1 MLTGGIW
8 DSTVQFPPTVNL
20 ALYVA
25 LWVIA
30 LAGLVFVFVRGRAAG
45 FNMRWTTQDILVLAV
60 IGVLLEVY
68 DNLIGDQF
76 ITPLLKL
83 LPASDII
90 HDLALNDIP
99 YMFLL
104 MVGIAVIRKPGTA
117 TALVFLNFL
126 LMQLLYGS
134 DKSNV
139 LWWQYG
145 IYQGLLVD
153 MYFALRGKEIF
164 RKANRQAIIDGL
176 IMGALRAVPAV
187 TISAALISPF
197 LNGDTTTFGAI
208 FLNSTLNLIGNGL
221 AAGLLAPLA
230 IRVAQSVNQTAAAET
245 SAGPPVATTPVTT
258 SGAADIPQ
266 AKEGGE

>member
-1 MLTGGIW
+1 MW
-8 DSTVQFPPTVNL
+8 NSTVQFPPTVNL
-20 ALYVA
+20 LLYIL
-25 LWVIA
+25 LWLIA
-30 LAGLVFVFVRGRAAG
+30 VAGLGFVFLRGRAAG

-60 IGVLLEVY
+60 MGVLLEVY

-76 ITPLLKL
+76 ITPVLKL

-104 MVGIAVIRKPGTA
+104 MVGIAIIRKPGVA

-126 LMQLLYGS
+126 LMQLIYGS

-139 LWWQYG
+139 LWWEYG
-145 IYQGLLVD
+145 LYQGLFVD
-153 MYFALRGKEIF
+153 IYFVTRGKAIF
-164 RKANRQAIIDGL
+164 QKADGRAIVDGL

-187 TISAALISPF
+187 TISAALIGPF
-197 LNGDTTTFGAI
+197 LSGDTSTFGDI
-208 FLNSTLNLIGNGL
+208 FLNSSLNLIGNGL

-230 IRVAQSVNQTAAAET
+230 IRVAQSINQTAAAEPIPG
-245 SAGPPVATTPVTT
+245 SAPAGVVA
-258 SGAADIPQ
+258 SGSAETKSSPT
-266 AKEGGE
+266 EGGA

>member
-1 MLTGGIW
+1 MWT
-8 DSTVQFPPTVNL
+8 STVQFPTTVNL
-20 ALYVA
+20 ILYIILWIVA
-25 LWVIA
+25 LGG
-30 LAGLVFVFVRGRAAG
+30 LAFVFVRGRTAG

-60 IGVLLEVY
+60 MGVLLEVY

-76 ITPLLKL
+76 ITPVLKL

-104 MVGIAVIRKPGTA
+104 MVGIAIIRKPGVA

-134 DKSNV
+134 DKSSV

-145 IYQGLLVD
+145 IFQGLFVD
-153 MYFALRGKEIF
+153 MYFVSRGKHIF
-164 RKANRQAIIDGL
+164 EKADGRAIVDGL

-187 TISAALISPF
+187 TISSALLGPF
-197 LNGDTTTFGAI
+197 LVGDTTTFGDI
-208 FLNSTLNLIGNGL
+208 FLNSSLNLVGNGL
-221 AAGLLAPLA
+221 AAGLLSPLA
-230 IRVAQSVNQTAAAET
+230 IRVAQSINQNASVDVPAET
-245 SAGPPVATTPVTT
+245 APAIASAG
-258 SGAADIPQ
+258 GDAASPTKQ
-266 AKEGGE
+266 EGGN

>member
-1 MLTGGIW
+1 MW
-8 DSTVQFPPTVNL
+8 NSTVQFPPTVNL
-20 ALYVA
+20 VLYIL
-25 LWVIA
+25 LWLIA
-30 LAGLVFVFVRGRAAG
+30 VAGLGFVFLRGRAAG

-60 IGVLLEVY
+60 MGVLLEVY

-76 ITPLLKL
+76 ITPVLKL

-104 MVGIAVIRKPGTA
+104 MVGIAIIRKPGVA

-139 LWWQYG
+139 LWWEYG
-145 IYQGLLVD
+145 IYQGLFVD
-153 MYFALRGKEIF
+153 IYFVTRGKAIF
-164 RKANRQAIIDGL
+164 QKADGRAIVDGL

-187 TISAALISPF
+187 TISAALIGPF
-197 LNGDTTTFGAI
+197 LSGDTSTFGDI
-208 FLNSTLNLIGNGL
+208 FLNSSLNLIGNGL

-230 IRVAQSVNQTAAAET
+230 IRVAQSINQTAAAEPI
-245 SAGPPVATTPVTT
+245 AGPATAGVVA
-258 SGAADIPQ
+258 SGSAESKSSPN
-266 AKEGGE
+266 EGGA

>member
-1 MLTGGIW
+1 MWT
-8 DSTVQFPPTVNL
+8 STVQFPTTVNL
-20 ALYVA
+20 ILYIVLWIVA
-25 LWVIA
+25 LGG
-30 LAGLVFVFVRGRAAG
+30 LAFVFVRGRAAG

-60 IGVLLEVY
+60 MGVLLEVY

-76 ITPLLKL
+76 ITPVLKL

-104 MVGIAVIRKPGTA
+104 MVGIAIIRKPGVA

-134 DKSNV
+134 DKSSV

-145 IYQGLLVD
+145 IFQGLFVD
-153 MYFALRGKEIF
+153 MYFVSRGKHIF
-164 RKANRQAIIDGL
+164 EKADGRAIVDGL

-187 TISAALISPF
+187 TISSALLGPF
-197 LNGDTTTFGAI
+197 LVGDTTTFGDI
-208 FLNSTLNLIGNGL
+208 FLNSSLNLVGNGL
-221 AAGLLAPLA
+221 AAGLLSPLA
-230 IRVAQSVNQTAAAET
+230 IRVAQSINQNASVEAPAET
-245 SAGPPVATTPVTT
+245 APAIASVRGD
-258 SGAADIPQ
+258 AASPTKQ
-266 AKEGGE
+266 EGGN

>member
-1 MLTGGIW
+1 MGGLW
-8 DSTVQFPPTVNL
+8 NSTVQFPNTVNL
-20 ALYVA
+20 VLYIA

-30 LAGLVFVFVRGRAAG
+30 AAGLVFIFVRGRAAG

-60 IGVLLEVY
+60 MGVLLEVY

-76 ITPLLKL
+76 ITPVLKL

-90 HDLALNDIP
+90 HDLAFNDIP

-104 MVGIAVIRKPGTA
+104 MVGIALIRKPGVA

-134 DKSNV
+134 DKSSV

-145 IYQGLLVD
+145 LLQGVFVD
-153 MYFALRGKEIF
+153 VYFVARGKTIF
-164 RKANRQAIIDGL
+164 QKADGQAIVDGL

-187 TISAALISPF
+187 LIEATMIGP
-197 LNGDTTTFGAI
+197 LLTGDTRTLGDLVLYSG
-208 FLNSTLNLIGNGL
+208 LNMIGNGL
-221 AAGLLAPLA
+221 AAGLLSPLA
-230 IRVAQSVNQTAAAET
+230 IRVAQSINQNAGAGAQLPPADATEAPVIPGGSTAT
-245 SAGPPVATTPVTT
+245 
-258 SGAADIPQ
+258 
-266 AKEGGE
+266 EGGA

>member
-1 MLTGGIW
+1 MLTGGAW
-8 DSTVQFPPTVNL
+8 DTTVQFPPTVNL
-20 ALYVA
+20 IVYAA

-30 LAGLVFVFVRGRAAG
+30 AGGLGFIFARGRAAG

-60 IGVLLEVY
+60 MGVLLEVY

-83 LPASDII
+83 LPASDVI

-104 MVGIAVIRKPGTA
+104 VVGIALIRKPGVA

-134 DKSNV
+134 DKSSV

-145 IYQGLLVD
+145 IFQGVFVD
-153 MYFALRGKEIF
+153 MYFVSRGKHIF
-164 RKANRQAIIDGL
+164 ERADGRAIVDGL

-187 TISAALISPF
+187 TISSALLGPF
-197 LNGDTTTFGAI
+197 LVGDTTTFGDI
-208 FLNSTLNLIGNGL
+208 VLNSSLNLVGNGL

-230 IRVAQSVNQTAAAET
+230 IRVAQSVNQNASVEAPAEPVPAMAPRAGDAA
-245 SAGPPVATTPVTT
+245 SAA
-258 SGAADIPQ
+258 Q
-266 AKEGGE
+266 QEGGN